1 MHDIDFTFASPP
13 QSPGIQGDPSSAL
26 LEVLDPEQ
34 NSNFVDHYLNIPF
47 DLSQVKIKDNFHA
60 NLTGTKN
67 FSPSC
72 IQTIFLATANS
83 LRGIPAPL
91 RDRME
96 VVEVPGYGPEEK
108 EAIARAHL
116 LPKQAERHGLSAVKG
131 TAGTAKLELTD
142 GALRKLVTGYTREAG
157 VRGLERRL
165 AAVCRAVALQ
175 VAEEEGG
182 GKGSAEVRVVG
193 EKEVEDI
200 LGVSFVT

>member
-1 MHDIDFTFASPP
+1 
-13 QSPGIQGDPSSAL
+13 
-26 LEVLDPEQ
+26 
-34 NSNFVDHYLNIPF
+34 
-47 DLSQVKIKDNFHA
+47 
-60 NLTGTKN
+60 
-67 FSPSC
+67 
-72 IQTIFLATANS
+72 
-83 LRGIPAPL
+83 
-91 RDRME
+91 ME
-96 VVEVPGYGPEEK
+96 VVEVPGYGQEEQ

-116 LPKQAERHGLSAVKG
+116 LPKQAERHGLSARVKG

-142 GALRKLVTGYTREAG
+142 GALRKLVAGYTREAG

-165 AAVCRAVALQ
+165 AAVCRAVALE

>member
-1 MHDIDFTFASPP
+1 
-13 QSPGIQGDPSSAL
+13 
-26 LEVLDPEQ
+26 
-34 NSNFVDHYLNIPF
+34 
-47 DLSQVKIKDNFHA
+47 
-60 NLTGTKN
+60 
-67 FSPSC
+67 
-72 IQTIFLATANS
+72 
-83 LRGIPAPL
+83 
-91 RDRME
+91 ME

-108 EAIARAHL
+108 EAIACAHL